1 MTPQQTGNLTPVDVE
16 AARVEQGKIRKL
28 PDGAGLFL
36 QVERRDG
43 KPDSK
48 AWRFRYKRAGKDALM
63 SLGVYPDVSLQEA
76 RNKAAEFR
84 TMLANKRDPQA
95 ARQKERDQRWLES
108 AKTFGV
114 AAAEYNAKQAH
125 LSPKTVE
132 RCERMLRHSA
142 KLHNRTFPEIDRPT
156 LLQACRVLENA
167 GKHETAHRL
176 GIYFSQVFR
185 YARDEGYF
193 HGVDPTAGGFGK
205 SLKPVCETHQAALTD
220 PREVGGLMRNVD
232 SWEWL
237 DTSRGPVGAIVGRA
251 LQLLARTAVRPGEL
265 RQAEWSEFDLAGVQ
279 HDGKPTWRIPVHRM
293 KMRGGGRTDHI
304 VPLSRQ
310 AVAILEAQR
319 ELTGD
324 GKYVFPNART
334 GARPM
339 TDAAL
344 SVAMVALGYRG
355 EHVPHGFRAMFKSLA
370 QDVLKADSELV
381 ERQLAHKVGNDVA
394 AAYDRSQ
401 RLEERRG
408 LMQDYSDLLDR
419 LRGD

>member
-1 MTPQQTGNLTPVDVE
+1 MTALSGKLTAPQVDT
-16 AARVEQGKIRKL
+16 ACVEQGKMLKL
-28 PDGAGLFL
+28 ADGGGLFL
-36 QVERRDG
+36 QVERREG
-43 KPDSK
+43 KPDAK

-63 SLGVYPDVSLQEA
+63 SLGVYPEVTLHEARIKAQEA
-76 RNKAAEFR
+76 RA
-84 TMLANKRDPQA
+84 MLGRGADPQA
-95 ARQKERDQRWLES
+95 ARQRERDQRWIES
-108 AKTFGV
+108 EKTFGV

-132 RCERMLRHSA
+132 RCARMLKHSA
-142 KLHNRTFPEIDRPT
+142 KLHNRPFSEITRPM
-156 LLQACRVLENA
+156 LLDVCRVFEHS

-193 HGVDPTAGGFGK
+193 NGVDPTAGGFGK
-205 SLKPVCETHQAALTD
+205 SLKPVRETHQAALTD
-220 PREVGGLMRNVD
+220 PKDVGGLMRNVD

-237 DTSRGPVGAIVGRA
+237 DTGRGPVGAIVGRA

-265 RQAEWSEFDLAGVQ
+265 RQAEWPEFDLTGER

-310 AVAILEAQR
+310 AAAILEAQR

-355 EHVPHGFRAMFKSLA
+355 QHVPHGFRAMFKSLA

-401 RLEERRG
+401 RLEERRA
-408 LMQDYSDLLDR
+408 LMQSYSDLLER
-419 LRGD
+419 LRDG